1 MIGLGSDKKKIFA
14 FLGVKCSQNWQLS
27 FLIIEKRIPTTPFS
41 KSSSTLA
48 RLPMAHACR
57 KLMMS
62 PGAEFNLA
70 TRLVRWWAW
79 SPTLSR
85 SWSAKPSLST
95 WPPACCWRCL
105 IYVGSPCPS
114 YRPPPAPWPKK
125 KWNRCG
131 WICQRWAAT
140 KDWVCQDQDEN
151 FVKSKTERPA
161 GGL

>member
-1 MIGLGSDKKKIFA
+1 MT
-14 FLGVKCSQNWQLS
+14 
-27 FLIIEKRIPTTPFS
+27 PTTPFS

-114 YRPPPAPWPKK
+114 YRPPPAPWSKK
-125 KWNRCG
+125 NG
-131 WICQRWAAT
+131 NVVVLI
-140 KDWVCQDQDEN
+140 E
-151 FVKSKTERPA
+151 FVKTKTKILSRARRKLCLEQDGKASWWCVQALCTYSYGHTAP
-161 GGL
+161 GHKGKL